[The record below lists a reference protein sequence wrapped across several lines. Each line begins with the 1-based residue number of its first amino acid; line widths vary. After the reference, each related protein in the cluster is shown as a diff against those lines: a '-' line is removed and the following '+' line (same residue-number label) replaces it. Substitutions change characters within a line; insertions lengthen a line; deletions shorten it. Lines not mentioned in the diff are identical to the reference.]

1 LVVNVFI
8 THQLKKNHS
17 AISSTIFFIIIVI
30 VFGVNGPKVS
40 PKHLPTIYERF
51 HNTVFE
57 TANELVSQTHIVSL
71 LLLRS
76 TSV

>member
-1 LVVNVFI
+1 LVVNVFN
-8 THQLKKNHS
+8 KKSFCYIINY
-17 AISSTIFFIIIVI
+17 IFIIIVI